1 MQVAKIDSWVT
12 NTSFNVSSISVAKGV
27 GVNYSQQTHA
37 AGSIVRFSNN
47 YQFWKDILDAVNSK
61 ADLTGANTFTGA
73 NEFDQSIRIPV
84 YADATAR
91 DAAITS
97 PANGMLIYNTAL

>member
-12 NTSFNVSSISVAKGV
+12 NTSFNVSSISVAKGS
-27 GVNYSQQTHA
+27 GVNYTQQTHA
-37 AGSIVRFSNN
+37 AGAIVRFSNN

-61 ADLTGANTFTGA
+61 ADLSSASFQTILRA
-73 NEFDQSIRIPV
+73 PV

-91 DAAITS
+91 DTGIPS
-97 PANGMLIYNTAL
+97 PAN

>member
-12 NTSFNVSSISVAKGV
+12 NTSFNVSSISVAKGS

-37 AGSIVRFSNN
+37 AGAIVRFSNN

-61 ADLTGANTFTGA
+61 ADLDSA
-73 NEFDQSIRIPV
+73 EFQTILRAPV

-91 DAAITS
+91 DAAIPS
-97 PANGMLIYNTAL
+97 PAN

>member
-12 NTSFNVSSISVAKGV
+12 NTSFNVSSIGVAKGS
-27 GVNYSQQTHA
+27 GVNYTQQTHA
-37 AGSIVRFSNN
+37 AGAIVRFSNN

-61 ADLTGANTFTGA
+61 ADLSSA
-73 NEFDQSIRIPV
+73 EFQTILRAPV

-91 DAAITS
+91 DAGIPS
-97 PANGMLIYNTAL
+97 PAN

>member
-12 NTSFNVSSISVAKGV
+12 NTSFNVSSIGVAKGS

-37 AGSIVRFSNN
+37 AGAIVRFSNN
-47 YQFWKDILDAVNSK
+47 YQFWKDILDAVNTK
-61 ADLTGANTFTGA
+61 ADLTSAAF
-73 NEFDQSIRIPV
+73 SVSLKVPV

-91 DAAITS
+91 DAGIPS
-97 PANGMLIYNTAL
+97 PAN